1 LAKHRYQVVIAGKPY
16 GAKVTPT
23 KDRHGNVA
31 YTATVLDAKGAVIGS
46 GYGDTPAEACDNAG
60 GK

>member
-1 LAKHRYQVVIAGKPY
+1 MPY

-31 YTATVLDAKGAVIGS
+31 YTATVLDAKGNTIGS